1 MPALYVNCL
10 FNTLYQMKKVFLLA
24 AICLAGVK
32 ASQAQHF
39 THGVGVGIF
48 VEDAKMTDAKG
59 SFGFTYSPR
68 LSFAEAEKTSLSIG
82 IPLNVG
88 LSGSYNAVYSN
99 YGYYEENT
107 LGYMINVPLMFNFNF
122 GAGSARGCKDRMGF
136 FIGAGYAYHVGSVF
150 EQFVDEYGYE
160 YTDSETKS
168 STGPAANIGMRIGVG
183 YKKKRNIEIRTS
195 YMKGVSSYKPH
206 VFGVN
211 CLFNF

>member
-1 MPALYVNCL
+1 
-10 FNTLYQMKKVFLLA
+10 MKKVFLLA
-24 AICLAGVK
+24 TLCLAGVK

-48 VEDAKMTDAKG
+48 VEDAKRTEAKG
-59 SFGFTYSPR
+59 SFSLTYSPR
-68 LSFAEAEKTSLSIG
+68 LSFAEEEKTSLSIG

-88 LSGSYNAVYSN
+88 LSGSYSYVFIDG
-99 YGYYEENT
+99 YGYYEENA
-107 LGYMINVPLMFNFNF
+107 LKYMINVPLMLNFNF
-122 GAGSARGCKDRMGF
+122 GAGSVRGCEDRMGF
-136 FIGAGYAYHVGSVF
+136 FIGAGYAYHVGSVNEHF
-150 EQFVDEYGYE
+150 FDQNGYE
-160 YTDSETKS
+160 YKMPESNTKS

-206 VFGVN
+206 VIGVN